1 MAEVIFNYEG
11 INTRVQCN
19 INDKMKDI
27 IDKFL
32 IKIKKK
38 DDHNELVYLYNGN
51 QINNELIFNEQSN
64 DLDKNRKKMNVLV
77 TKNDNNNENLNE
89 IISKNIICPIY
100 KENILID
107 IKNFKINLS
116 GCKSN
121 HVHNNI
127 LLTLFKE
134 TQKIDL
140 SNIICNI

>member
-1 MAEVIFNYEG
+1 
-11 INTRVQCN
+11 
-19 INDKMKDI
+19 
-27 IDKFL
+27 
-32 IKIKKK
+32 
-38 DDHNELVYLYNGN
+38 
-51 QINNELIFNEQSN
+51 
-64 DLDKNRKKMNVLV
+64 MNVLV

-89 IISKNIICPIY
+89 IISKNIICPIC
-100 KENILID
+100 KENILIN

-134 TQKIDL
+134 TQKINL